1 MAWGQLR
8 HVSRRVLLQRSAAVA
23 ALGSAALISERWPQ
37 ADAGLSAPSD
47 VTMHRLSTRNT
58 RSCSACQAHH
68 RSKVFLTAGLADANR
83 AHPSCNCPITE
94 QQLSAEQLRSLV
106 ASPTGGEGVWDLRHL

>member
-23 ALGSAALISERWPQ
+23 ALGSAALISGRWPQ

-47 VTMHRLSTRNT
+47 VTMHRLSTRN
-58 RSCSACQAHH
+58 A
-68 RSKVFLTAGLADANR
+68 
-83 AHPSCNCPITE
+83 
-94 QQLSAEQLRSLV
+94 
-106 ASPTGGEGVWDLRHL
+106 